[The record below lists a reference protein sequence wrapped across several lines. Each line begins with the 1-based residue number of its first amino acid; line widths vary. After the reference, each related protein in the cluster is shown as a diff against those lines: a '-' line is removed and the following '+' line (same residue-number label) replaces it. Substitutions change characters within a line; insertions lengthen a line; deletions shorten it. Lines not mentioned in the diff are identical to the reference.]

1 MRSLIMPLA
10 LIFFAVL
17 SSAHAGSYC
26 ENFMPDQYRRCAEAL
41 DSGSNRT
48 FGNWHL
54 SLAGSAS
61 ELQLYPFNAPGV
73 SDITLVVACKDTHKI
88 GMLRPTETL
97 PKQGD
102 ISVLSRG
109 KLVWKST
116 WAKNQDGQWE
126 LEQPVG
132 LLKSLAEEN
141 IDTIQIK
148 LSHSVNNLS
157 KLSQTYHTLGT
168 RQAIDALSC
177 KPPHYAASI

>member
-1 MRSLIMPLA
+1 MRCLIIPLA
-10 LIFFAVL
+10 LIFFAIL
-17 SSAHAGSYC
+17 PSAHAGSYC

-73 SDITLVVACKDTHKI
+73 SDITLVVACKGTHKV
-88 GMLRPTETL
+88 MLLRANDTL
-97 PKQGD
+97 PKQGN
-102 ISVLSRG
+102 ISVFSRG
-109 KLVWKST
+109 KLVWKSS
-116 WAKNQDGQWE
+116 WDKNQDAQWE
-126 LEQPVG
+126 LEQPLG
-132 LLKSLAEEN
+132 LLKRLSEEN

-148 LSHSVNNLS
+148 LSNSSNDLS

-177 KPPHYAASI
+177 KPPL